1 MLKRQGDILF
11 ELTVP
16 RNPLNRN
23 AVKLVEDG
31 IIAKG
36 ETTGHAHALKG
47 DASLYRYPSGPM
59 YIDVI
64 TDAEVVHEEH
74 GTIELEPGI
83 WLVHQQREYVTP
95 TEMRN
100 VYD

>member
-11 ELTVP
+11 EFVA
-16 RNPLNRN
+16 N
-23 AVKLVEDG
+23 APTIRSTTAHVEDG

-47 DASLYRYPSGPM
+47 DAWLYRQSGGQM
-59 YIDVI
+59 YINAV

-95 TEMRN
+95 TEMAN